1 MTKDQL
7 RDVNFVFLVHL
18 NRNSFS
24 IIPDTH
30 EASFRVDFNLDDVH
44 PLVPLVVVSSI
55 DKHFVKDLV
64 ECRNILDSFIGKLQ
78 TSLSKYPFVRVL
90 HLDASHISIWPYED
104 VFERSFLLVNF
115 FNSFFPH

>member
-78 TSLSKYPFVRVL
+78 TSLSKYPFVRFL